1 MALLARTARSL
12 PELGSS
18 ERDLLAQL
26 YVRYDLESLR
36 AVEAWQWAARIA
48 AQRAGRRRVGRAD
61 LLAVAA
67 LVLGHRVEARV
78 LSELLA
84 ELAGTRGAQ
93 EQMLADSAGGHVSS
107 PPDAPSGSA
116 PGPGGH
122 RDGRA
127 GSHDDFDLDRYGGAG
142 GAFQLES
149 RSWGATPGRS
159 RPGGDTPLDSRG
171 ARALPG
177 QSGFRPGQDAI
188 PHDGAGAVDAGSNG
202 LLQRLRSWLGEG
214 WDDGRRGRGGGD
226 RGEVS
231 PQGDTGA
238 AGGPRAGTGDP
249 GLMPAPPHRATALRL
264 MSPNRVY
271 RRLIAAAP
279 GFSGTGEGDG

>member
-1 MALLARTARSL
+1 SRPDSPAQVRRILDSIAGAGRLAGAGRGDQDGPGETRRMRRRRMALLARTARSL

-127 GSHDDFDLDRYGGAG
+127 G
-142 GAFQLES
+142 
-149 RSWGATPGRS
+149 
-159 RPGGDTPLDSRG
+159 
-171 ARALPG
+171 
-177 QSGFRPGQDAI
+177 
-188 PHDGAGAVDAGSNG
+188 
-202 LLQRLRSWLGEG
+202 
-214 WDDGRRGRGGGD
+214 
-226 RGEVS
+226 
-231 PQGDTGA
+231 
-238 AGGPRAGTGDP
+238 
-249 GLMPAPPHRATALRL
+249 
-264 MSPNRVY
+264 
-271 RRLIAAAP
+271 
-279 GFSGTGEGDG
+279 